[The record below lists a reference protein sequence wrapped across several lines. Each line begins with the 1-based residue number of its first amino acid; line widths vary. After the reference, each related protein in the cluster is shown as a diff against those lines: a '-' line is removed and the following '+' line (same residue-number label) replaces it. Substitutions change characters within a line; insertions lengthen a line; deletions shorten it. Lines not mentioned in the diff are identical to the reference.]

1 MYELASFDWG
11 ELLEMPTLI
20 FLVGGVI
27 AVTAIVATQWRQA
40 QKTSDNARLKEQMI
54 QRGFSADEIERVI
67 NAGPSWPP
75 DEACRRA
82 AR

>member
-27 AVTAIVATQWRQA
+27 AITAIVADQWRRA
-40 QKTSDNARLKEQMI
+40 QKTSDEARLKEQMI

-67 NAGPSWPP
+67 KTGASRPP
-75 DEACRRA
+75 DGACGKGTC
-82 AR
+82 